1 MDERAARREGA
12 RAGSGRPALRVL
24 GRVAGL
30 LYLCLDVQACNGAS
44 TPAATRRE
52 PIRAAPS
59 QPASGEPADEPA
71 LRERMVAEQ
80 IAARGVRDPRVLDAM
95 RSVRRHEFVLPS
107 YRDQAYADR
116 PLPIEAE
123 QTISQPYIVA
133 LMSELAAV
141 GPGSKVLEV
150 GTGSGY
156 QAAVLAKMGARVHS
170 IEIVETLAKSAS
182 ERLRR
187 LGYDVAVRHGDGY
200 AGWPQHAPFDAI
212 VVTAAPPSVPE
223 PLKQQLAVG
232 GRLVVPVGDLYQE
245 LLVVTRTESGW
256 QTRSVLPVRFVPMTG
271 AAQDQR

>member
-1 MDERAARREGA
+1 MDERAARRGGA
-12 RAGSGRPALRVL
+12 RAGSGRPVLRL
-24 GRVAGL
+24 LCRVAVV
-30 LYLCLDVQACNGAS
+30 LCLCLYVYACNGAPS
-44 TPAATRRE
+44 PAATRRD
-52 PIRAAPS
+52 PIRTAPS
-59 QPASGEPADEPA
+59 QPASGDRADERA

-95 RSVRRHEFVLPS
+95 RSVPRHAFVLPS
-107 YRDQAYADR
+107 YREAAYSDS

-123 QTISQPYIVA
+123 QTISQPYIVG

-156 QAAVLAKMGARVHS
+156 QAAVFAKMGARVHS
-170 IEIVETLAKSAS
+170 IEIIETLANSAN

-187 LGYDVAVRHGDGY
+187 LGYAVAVRHGDGY
-200 AGWPQHAPFDAI
+200 AGWPQQAPFDAI
-212 VVTAAPPSVPE
+212 VVTAAPPRVPE

-245 LLVVTRTESGW
+245 LLVITRTATGFE
-256 QTRSVLPVRFVPMTG
+256 TRSVLPVRFVPMTG
-271 AAQDQR
+271 AAQDQP

>member
-24 GRVAGL
+24 GRVAVVPC
-30 LYLCLDVQACNGAS
+30 LCLSVQSCNGAS
-44 TPAATRRE
+44 SPAATRRE

-59 QPASGEPADEPA
+59 QAAAGERTDEPT

-80 IAARGVRDPRVLDAM
+80 IAARGVRDPRVLEAM
-95 RSVRRHEFVLPS
+95 RTVRRHEFVLPS
-107 YRDQAYADR
+107 YREDAYSDR

-170 IEIVETLAKSAS
+170 IEIIETLANSAS

-187 LGYDVAVRHGDGY
+187 LGYEVTVRHGDGY

-212 VVTAAPPSVPE
+212 VVTAAPPSVPA
-223 PLKQQLAVG
+223 PLEQQLAVG

-245 LLVVTRTESGW
+245 LLVVTRTENGW

>member
-1 MDERAARREGA
+1 MDEHAARRGGV
-12 RAGSGRPALRVL
+12 RAGSGRAALRVL
-24 GRVAGL
+24 DRIVIP
-30 LYLCLDVQACNGAS
+30 LCLCVYACNGAS
-44 TPAATRRE
+44 SPAATRRE

-59 QPASGEPADEPA
+59 EATSGERADEPA

-95 RSVRRHEFVLPS
+95 RSVPRHEFVLAS
-107 YRDQAYADR
+107 YREEAYSDA
-116 PLPIEAE
+116 PLPIDAE
-123 QTISQPYIVA
+123 QSISQPYIVG

-141 GPGSKVLEV
+141 APGSKVLEV

-170 IEIVETLAKSAS
+170 IEIIETLANSAS
-182 ERLRR
+182 QRLRR
-187 LGYDVAVRHGDGY
+187 LGYTVAVRHGDGY
-200 AGWPQHAPFDAI
+200 AGWPQYAPFDAI

-245 LLVVTRTESGW
+245 LLVVTRTATGW